1 MRNSKIRILGV
12 PLDLGQH
19 RRGVDMGPSAIRA
32 AELQRRL
39 DALGYEVEDAGDL
52 AVVIPETHPVGDTR
66 VRYEKAISE
75 VCRRMAKNIEAA
87 MEAGLFPITLGGDHS
102 FAIGT
107 VGGAGRYFQKR
118 DQKMGI
124 IWLDAHAD
132 MNTPDISPSGNVHGM
147 SLACCVGL
155 GSPALAQLL
164 GEGPIVQPEHVV
176 LVGVRDVDEQ
186 EKGNVRR
193 SGIHLFTMREVD
205 EVGMRNV
212 MEEAVQIAGHETAG
226 FHVSLDMDFVDP
238 REAPG
243 VGTPCPGG
251 VTYREAHLAMEII
264 ADSARMRSFEVAEVN
279 PILDSGNQTANLA
292 VELAL
297 SAFGKRII

>member
-1 MRNSKIRILGV
+1 
-12 PLDLGQH
+12 
-19 RRGVDMGPSAIRA
+19 
-32 AELQRRL
+32 
-39 DALGYEVEDAGDL
+39 
-52 AVVIPETHPVGDTR
+52 
-66 VRYEKAISE
+66 
-75 VCRRMAKNIEAA
+75 
-87 MEAGLFPITLGGDHS
+87 
-102 FAIGT
+102 
-107 VGGAGRYFQKR
+107 
-118 DQKMGI
+118 MGI

-186 EKGNVRR
+186 EKVNVRR

-212 MEEAVQIAGHETAG
+212 MEEVVQIAGHETAG